1 MILRGEELFGDDDV
15 VDLFVGEGLDLG
27 LVVVVVQIDAHGFF
41 GKHHRHVQLA
51 GYHSRNADAAGLD
64 GQHLIDRLARK
75 QALPLPCHLAEQRDV
90 HLVVDKAVHLEH
102 VALAHN
108 AVLADTIFQHL
119 HKIYPPTLAGAFS
132 ASGSPA
138 AKSAC
143 LFSIPGCATRTHD
156 IMFHLVYRK
165 HPALTRGFLAKIR
178 KKTTPNL
185 FVFSKSMTLSKNT
198 ETS

>member
-64 GQHLIDRLARK
+64 GEHLIDGLARK
-75 QALPLPCHLAEQRDV
+75 QALPLPCHLAEQRNV

-143 LFSIPGCATRTHD
+143 LFSIPGRAPHAPM
-156 IMFHLVYRK
+156 I
-165 HPALTRGFLAKIR
+165 
-178 KKTTPNL
+178 
-185 FVFSKSMTLSKNT
+185 
-198 ETS
+198 